1 MPLPR
6 LVDSL
11 PRLACLASV
20 VIPLATILAPPDAT
34 ARDLF
39 RTALTVDGFTFGGG
53 TNDATTVWRLLRQSS
68 LGASVPFYQDRSAL
82 VLRIDLRGLP
92 ATLSSP
98 RNGTDILLRVGRNG
112 EITRLFTGATRD
124 EATERFNRFLTGR
137 EDPAGMRRVIKEWV
151 ATSPVDPVAG
161 NPASLLGRSVAADLD
176 LATRLPGDDGGMAPR
191 VAGWH
196 GSAGLG
202 FDDHQLRDFE
212 TRGYSLPLGLSY
224 AFGEDGPEAFLQAPL
239 AINETNGAHTF
250 LLSLAAGLRLPVVA
264 TPDLRW
270 SVTPSLRLGAGGSER
285 VGGGGILAS
294 GALGSD
300 LRLALGPF
308 TLGLGNSIGRT
319 QIEPLKIDDVE
330 LPYHVR
336 SWAFRNSLSLS
347 RPVGQVGGMSLGL
360 GVSFTDTRLAGD
372 AMAVPSWQEYGITAK
387 LGQQAPVQLGVSLL
401 DGENNYHGMRV
412 TLTASF

>member
-6 LVDSL
+6 LRDSL
-11 PRLACLASV
+11 PRLVCLAT
-20 VIPLATILAPPDAT
+20 LAATLAPPEAA

-39 RTALTVDGFTFGGG
+39 RTAITVDGFTFGGA
-53 TNDATTVWRLLRQSS
+53 TNDATAVWRLLRQGS
-68 LGASVPFYQDRSAL
+68 LGASVPFYQDNSAL
-82 VLRIDLRGLP
+82 ALRIDLRGLP

-112 EITRLFTGATRD
+112 EITRLFTGATRE
-124 EATERFNRFLTGR
+124 EATERFDRFLTGR

-176 LATRLPGDDGGMAPR
+176 LATRLPGDDGSMAPR
-191 VAGWH
+191 AAGWH

-202 FDDHQLRDFE
+202 FDEHSIREFD
-212 TRGYSLPLGLSY
+212 TRGFSLPLGLSY

-239 AINETNGAHTF
+239 ALSETKGAHTYM
-250 LLSLAAGLRLPVVA
+250 LSLAAGVRLPVVT

-270 SVTPSLRLGAGGSER
+270 AVTPSLRLGAGGSER

-308 TLGLGNSIGRT
+308 TLGLGNSIGRA
-319 QIEPLKIDDVE
+319 QIEPMKIDTIE

-336 SWAFRNSLSLS
+336 SWAFRNSVSLS
-347 RPVGQVGGMSLGL
+347 RPAGQVGGLPLGL
-360 GVSFTDTRLAGD
+360 GVSFSDTRLAGD
-372 AMAVPSWQEYGITAK
+372 RMAVPSWQEYGITAK
-387 LGQQAPVQLGVSLL
+387 LGTQAPVQLGVSLL

>member
-1 MPLPR
+1 MLPLR
-6 LVDSL
+6 FRDSL
-11 PRLACLASV
+11 PRLACLAA
-20 VIPLATILAPPDAT
+20 LAATLAPPHAT

-39 RTALTVDGFTFGGG
+39 RTAITVDGFTFGGA
-53 TNDATTVWRLLRQSS
+53 TNDATAVWRLLRQGS
-68 LGASVPFYQDRSAL
+68 LGASVPFYQDNSAL
-82 VLRIDLRGLP
+82 VLRMDLRGMP

-112 EITRLFTGATRD
+112 EITRLFTGATRA
-124 EATERFNRFLTGR
+124 EATERFDRFLTGR
-137 EDPAGMRRVIKEWV
+137 EDPAGMRRIIKDWV

-191 VAGWH
+191 AAGWH

-202 FDDHQLRDFE
+202 FDEHSIRDFD
-212 TRGYSLPLGLSY
+212 TRGFNLPLGLSY

-239 AINETNGAHTF
+239 SLSETKGAHTYA
-250 LLSLAAGLRLPVVA
+250 LSLAAGVRLPVVT

-270 SVTPSLRLGAGGSER
+270 AVTPSLRLGAGGSER
-285 VGGGGILAS
+285 VGGGGLMAS

-300 LRLALGPF
+300 LRLAVGPF
-308 TLGLGNSIGRT
+308 TLGLGNSIGRA
-319 QIEPLKIDDVE
+319 QIEPMKIDDIE

-336 SWAFRNSLSLS
+336 SWAFRNSVSLS
-347 RPVGQVGGMSLGL
+347 RPVGQVGGLPLGL

-372 AMAVPSWQEYGITAK
+372 RMAVPSWQEYGITAR
-387 LGQQAPVQLGVSLL
+387 LGTQAPVQLGVSLL